1 VPPQDLFPS
10 ENKIHGEKH
19 PVPTHWRERISMIIL
34 LHDAFQDQQVTLA
47 ALLRLLLYLV
57 VDEEGLCGGRDEKR
71 KKEHSQ

>member
-1 VPPQDLFPS
+1 
-10 ENKIHGEKH
+10 
-19 PVPTHWRERISMIIL
+19 MIIL